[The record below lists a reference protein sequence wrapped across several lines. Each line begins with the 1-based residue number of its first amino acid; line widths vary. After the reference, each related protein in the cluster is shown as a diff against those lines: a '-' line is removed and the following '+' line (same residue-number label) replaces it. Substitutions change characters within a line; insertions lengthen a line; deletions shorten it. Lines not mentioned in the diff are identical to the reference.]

1 MITVEQAEE
10 LRRLMNSVIAELRE
24 YNKGG
29 TTQYRTLI
37 ASAARLS
44 YYIDD
49 ITEAPEDA

>member
-1 MITVEQAEE
+1 MITKTQAEE
-10 LRRLMNSVIAELRE
+10 LRRLVNSVIAGLRE

-29 TTQYRTLI
+29 VAQYRTLI

-49 ITEAPEDA
+49 ITEAEEDA